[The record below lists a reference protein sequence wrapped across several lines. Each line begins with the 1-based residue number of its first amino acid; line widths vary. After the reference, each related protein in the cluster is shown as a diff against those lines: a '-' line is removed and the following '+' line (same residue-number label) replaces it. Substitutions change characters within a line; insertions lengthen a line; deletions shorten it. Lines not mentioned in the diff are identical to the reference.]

1 MEQAID
7 SIATVTVQRSSVGG
21 LIDLTVQFTNGKI
34 TAALDEDSNT
44 VTLNEN
50 EQLLATCLFNA
61 GVDETGR

>member
-21 LIDLTVQFTNGKI
+21 IIDLTIQFTNGKI

-44 VTLNEN
+44 VTLNKN
-50 EQLLATCLFNA
+50 ERLMATCLFNA